1 MKLWI
6 RSLLTVLVFENLGPD
21 SLPQDRGDGAS
32 NFPLTAVLHFSSAQ
46 VTEFGQP
53 WEVGGK
59 EECSH
64 PIKPRE
70 WDFNLSAAQWRVGT
84 THMRIPSAGPAWGF
98 FCRAQMGATMSF
110 HPCIGNWGGPTF
122 KGKFTVIVG
131 PQRYERMNWLHQRI
145 KCRSAGSSES
155 QT

>member
-6 RSLLTVLVFENLGPD
+6 HSLLTVLVFENLGPD

-32 NFPLTAVLHFSSAQ
+32 NFPFAALLHFSSAQ

-110 HPCIGNWGGPTF
+110 HPCIGNWGAP
-122 KGKFTVIVG
+122 
-131 PQRYERMNWLHQRI
+131 
-145 KCRSAGSSES
+145 SSRES
-155 QT
+155 LQSSLVRRDTKE